1 MPMLLTPLLTAAIET
16 SLNYLLFRDRSLKAA
31 RARLVGKI
39 LRVELH
45 ELSSPLTF
53 IFSEQKIDVLGQWDG
68 DVDCTVTSTLSVLRK
83 LRDRQQLSP
92 LMRSGE
98 LIVEGDISVVQQ
110 LVALFDLTEWEPAEF
125 LAPYIGDIAAQ
136 GVTQAVT
143 GAFRLMQ
150 SGLKHQQSYVAQT
163 LTEEWKLAP
172 GTLEVMWFNDEV
184 AALSRELDVLDKRF
198 DKLEDTP

>member
-31 RARLVGKI
+31 RIRLAGKV
-39 LRVELH
+39 LRVELQ

-53 IFSEQKIDVLGQWDG
+53 IFSEQKIDVLGEWDG
-68 DVDCTVTSTLSVLRK
+68 ATDCTVTSKLSVLQK

-110 LVALFDLTEWEPAEF
+110 LVVLLDLAEWDPAEM

-136 GVTQAVT
+136 GFTQALASGFSLVKK
-143 GAFRLMQ
+143 
-150 SGLKHQQSYVAQT
+150 GLKRQQSYVAQT

-172 GTLEVMWFNDEV
+172 GMLEVVWFNDEV
-184 AALSRELDVLDKRF
+184 SAMARELDALDKRF
-198 DKLEDTP
+198 NTLENTP

>member
-16 SLNYLLFRDRSLKAA
+16 SLNYLLFRDRSLKTA
-31 RARLVGKI
+31 RTRLAGKV
-39 LRVELH
+39 LRVELQ

-68 DVDCTVTSTLSVLRK
+68 AADCTVTSKLSVLQK

-92 LMRSGE
+92 LMRNGE

-110 LVALFDLTEWEPAEF
+110 LVALFDLAEWEPAELF
-125 LAPYIGDIAAQ
+125 APYIGDIAAQ
-136 GVTQAVT
+136 GFTQAL
-143 GAFRLMQ
+143 ASSFRLVQ
-150 SGLKHQQSYVAQT
+150 NGLKRQQNYLAQT

-172 GTLEVMWFNDEV
+172 GTLEVVWFNDEV
-184 AALSRELDVLDKRF
+184 SALARELDALDKRF
-198 DKLEDTP
+198 NRLEDTP